1 MISGRLILSCT
12 GSMLL
17 TTEGRLSYTA
27 GPGHLQED
35 SEHVSTG
42 KLLSV
47 EKIRPGFELC

>member
-27 GPGHLQED
+27 GPGHLQEV
-35 SEHVSTG
+35 SGHVSTG
-42 KLLSV
+42 KLLSA
-47 EKIRPGFELC
+47 EKIRPGFE